1 MELRPEPSQ
10 IGMTPDLRQLRT
22 FVAVAEAGGLGAA
35 AATLRIAQSALS
47 RHLQALEH
55 ACRSPL
61 FHRTARGVVLTEAGR
76 LLLPR
81 ARLLLS
87 GLEEAMAE
95 VGELNREPSGRVRIA
110 APASL
115 AEILYPPLAA
125 RVLARL
131 PQVRLELMEELSGR
145 ALDGLREGV
154 LDLAII
160 TVPQEDD
167 PRFSLE
173 LLFRERM
180 TLIGRS
186 GDTLLAAKARIP
198 LSRLP
203 HLPLILPAGAG
214 WLGLVRRRLR
224 SGRAAPLE
232 ARVQVESSAP
242 MKAMVRAGLGYA
254 ILPFS
259 AVQAEI
265 AAGTLAGAPVEG
277 FVMPRLLALPQGR
290 PLGRAAA
297 EVAHAIRTE
306 AAAMLAAGELGWLPP
321 EPAPRRRAR

>member
-1 MELRPEPSQ
+1 
-10 IGMTPDLRQLRT
+10 MTPDLKQLRT
-22 FVAVAEAGGLGAA
+22 FVAVAEAGSLGAA

-47 RHLQALEH
+47 RHVQALEH

-61 FHRTARGVVLTEAGR
+61 FQRTARGVVLTEAGR

-87 GLEEAMAE
+87 GLEAAMAE
-95 VGELNREPSGRVRIA
+95 VSELNREPSGRVRIA

-125 RVLARL
+125 RVLAQL
-131 PQVRLELMEELSGR
+131 PRVRLELTEELSGR
-145 ALDGLREGV
+145 ALDGLRDGL

-167 PRFSLE
+167 PRLALE
-173 LLFRERM
+173 PLFRERM
-180 TLIGRS
+180 TLIGQP
-186 GDTLLAAKARIP
+186 GDALLGPGARIP
-198 LSRLP
+198 LARLP
-203 HLPLILPAGAG
+203 GLPLILPAGAG
-214 WLGLVRRRLR
+214 WLGMVRRRL
-224 SGRAAPLE
+224 GRGAALE

-265 AAGTLAGAPVEG
+265 AAGSLAGARIEG
-277 FVMPRLLALPQGR
+277 FEVPRVLALPQAR
-290 PLGRAAA
+290 PVGRAAA
-297 EVAHAIRTE
+297 AVAQAIRAE
-306 AAAMLAAGELGWLPP
+306 AAAMLAAGTLGWLPVGRMGGP
-321 EPAPRRRAR
+321 GPVARGRSPAA